1 MFYIYFSTKPVIL
14 PVKKAIESRSYHSIS
29 LGCNLILELL
39 ILVWGCFFDIS
50 KVILLKQ
57 DYLRLYYNNFE
68 MAVF

>member
-1 MFYIYFSTKPVIL
+1 MAFIYFFTKPVIL
-14 PVKKAIESRSYHSIS
+14 PVKKVIELRNYHLIS
-29 LGCNLILELL
+29 LGCNFVFELP

-50 KVILLKQ
+50 KVILLQQ